1 MGIDRAENMQAL
13 YDALEARGLTEQV
26 KIRFY
31 PAADYPGFSFLK
43 IYEKSASRQEKL
55 ELLKAELGVE
65 KSVTFSTEREQG
77 DMLMEEND
85 GNLLVKKL
93 ARMYEPYLWEKA

>member
-1 MGIDRAENMQAL
+1 M
-13 YDALEARGLTEQV
+13 

-77 DMLMEEND
+77 DVLMEEND